1 MISIATWWYYLF
13 STSSDDVI
21 LTYFAL
27 YYDVIYFHFV
37 QIVNYNDLRQCLV
50 QFLEIY
56 FIYMH
61 LMLVALQ
68 LYEYTNLPKIITTE
82 KKLANYVQVL

>member
-61 LMLVALQ
+61 LNACCIAV
-68 LYEYTNLPKIITTE
+68 I
-82 KKLANYVQVL
+82 